1 MKDDTL
7 ICMAEI
13 VGVHGVKGMVK
24 LKVFSETPEILP
36 DYAPLL
42 NAQGEEVFE
51 LLTYAPH
58 KNVWLATL
66 EGVTDRTQ
74 AEKLRGTK
82 LYVPR
87 DELPEIEDDHTY
99 YHADLIGLTAKDA
112 GGAEIGR
119 IVNVA
124 NFGAGDLLEIKPLTG
139 ATYYIPFTTEIVP
152 AIDVK
157 ARTATV
163 LVPAGLLDDTAD

>member
-1 MKDDTL
+1 MKDAL
-7 ICMAEI
+7 VCMAEI

-24 LKVFSETPEILP
+24 LKVFSETPEMLAE
-36 DYAPLL
+36 YSPLL
-42 NAQGEEVFE
+42 DDSGAEAFE
-51 LLTYAPH
+51 LVTYAPH

-87 DELPEIEDDHTY
+87 DELPEIEDNDTY
-99 YHADLIGLTAKDA
+99 YHADLIGLTAKDEN
-112 GGAEIGR
+112 GTDIGR

-124 NFGAGDLLEIKPLTG
+124 NFGAGDLLEIKPVTG
-139 ATYYIPFTTEIVP
+139 ATYYIPFTGAIVP
-152 AIDVK
+152 KVDLK

-163 LVPAGLLDDTAD
+163 IVPSGLLD